1 MDVITSQPYALV
13 VAFIVIALTSL
24 LFLITKKKIA
34 LNKDTWIPFKLIEK
48 EVLINRLRS
57 NPSIEI
63 CIKLSI
69 YRTSVY

>member
-13 VAFIVIALTSL
+13 VAVIVIALTTL
-24 LFLITKKKIA
+24 LFLTTKKKIA

-57 NPSIEI
+57 NPNIEI
-63 CIKLSI
+63 FIKLS
-69 YRTSVY
+69 VYGMAVY